1 MGDEEVGDAEVRLQI
16 LQKVEDLRLDRYV
29 ERGDRLIANDELRA
43 QRDGA
48 RDADALALP
57 AGELVGIA
65 IDMLRV
71 ESDAVHELTHGL
83 LHATG
88 RLDLLDPEGGAEDR
102 ADGLPRVER
111 VVGVLEDHLRLLAHG
126 AHGTARESRDV
137 SAVDDHVAGGRV
149 DQAQDGAARRRLPA
163 AALPHQAQ
171 GLRPT
176 EFEAHAIDGLDLPD
190 RAREDTSR
198 LVREVDAQVLDLEHF
213 FAHSAPPVAPGCAR

>member
-1 MGDEEVGDAEVRLQI
+1 MGDEEVGDTEVRLQI

-29 ERGDRLIANDELRA
+29 ERGDGLVADDELGP
-43 QRDGA
+43 QCDGA

-57 AGELVGIA
+57 AGELIRIPVDVLGI
-65 IDMLRV
+65 
-71 ESDAVHELTHGL
+71 EPDAVHELAHGL
-83 LHATG
+83 LDTA
-88 RLDLLDPEGGAEDR
+88 RRIDLLDPEGGAEDR

-190 RAREDTSR
+190 RARED
-198 LVREVDAQVLDLEHF
+198 
-213 FAHSAPPVAPGCAR
+213 AP